1 MPRRSILLSIVAV
14 AVLGVAVT
22 VWLVVFGSRS
32 VSLAADGVEV
42 TFDRSAFA
50 ESADPVLSVGTTDDE
65 FVEVFGLPG
74 PGPAPGVATL
84 RAAAD
89 PVEPVEIAFDVFLDA
104 LPDEAAPAVFHRDE
118 ITGHWLP
125 VPSVVD
131 GGRLVGT
138 ISHVGDYVAG
148 VLTAVPEVWRGI
160 QWLRFQVGIE
170 PADSTCTA
178 DAPAW
183 LLDLT
188 ADDRMVRACAEADDG
203 SGLMLRV
210 APAGG
215 YALTLDTPSGT
226 VTATPGSDSVLTW
239 AAGELP
245 AGTVTID
252 AVPTAESAL
261 HDTVLAGALVLG
273 ELAGA
278 GFDAPALSA
287 CLDAAGGD
295 VDAAVG
301 CLDPY
306 VEAGGAAA
314 ARVVSAI
321 RTGATLDTAGRPA
334 PVAAAALQSPGE
346 VVLELAAVLEPPD
359 DATPLHHALL
369 GWQAGRSGNDVA
381 VLIGDVF
388 AIDSTTQWVGCEDVP
403 AVAYYALDGHTRFTG
418 LLGAR
423 DYMPDNIVAAVRL
436 LVDNTV
442 VTEFEAG
449 IEPVEIDVELPAGDM
464 LVIEAHRIAGECG
477 LAPDGYLVW
486 GAGALSG
493 R

>member
-65 FVEVFGLPG
+65 IVEVFGLPG

-160 QWLRFQVGIE
+160 QSLRFQVGIE

-261 HDTVLAGALVLG
+261 HDTVLAGA
-273 ELAGA
+273 
-278 GFDAPALSA
+278 
-287 CLDAAGGD
+287 
-295 VDAAVG
+295 
-301 CLDPY
+301 
-306 VEAGGAAA
+306 
-314 ARVVSAI
+314 
-321 RTGATLDTAGRPA
+321 
-334 PVAAAALQSPGE
+334 
-346 VVLELAAVLEPPD
+346 
-359 DATPLHHALL
+359 
-369 GWQAGRSGNDVA
+369 
-381 VLIGDVF
+381 
-388 AIDSTTQWVGCEDVP
+388 
-403 AVAYYALDGHTRFTG
+403 
-418 LLGAR
+418 
-423 DYMPDNIVAAVRL
+423 
-436 LVDNTV
+436 
-442 VTEFEAG
+442 
-449 IEPVEIDVELPAGDM
+449 
-464 LVIEAHRIAGECG
+464 
-477 LAPDGYLVW
+477 
-486 GAGALSG
+486 
-493 R
+493 